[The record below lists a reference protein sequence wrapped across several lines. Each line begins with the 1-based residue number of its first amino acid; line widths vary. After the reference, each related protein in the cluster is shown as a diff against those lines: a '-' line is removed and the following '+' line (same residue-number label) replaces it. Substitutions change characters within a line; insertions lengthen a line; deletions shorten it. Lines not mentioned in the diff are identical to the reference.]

1 MALFRFGRSGAPSSD
16 EAEKAADTAAEPVGK
31 PGFLDRLRAG
41 LAKTAKVLSTD
52 VRDLFKRE
60 GRLVDDEFLAELR
73 AALVKTDMGPGA
85 AEAIVADVRE
95 RLRARVVEP
104 EVVLDSIRTQLLA
117 RLAPAASGIASAEGG
132 PTVILVTGVN
142 GSGKTTS
149 IAKLARRFSRD
160 GRRVVLGAGDTFRAA
175 AVEQLAMWAGRL
187 GVEIV
192 RGEPGCDPAS
202 VAHRA
207 VARAVEGGFDVCIV
221 DTAGR
226 LQTQANLMQELGKI
240 RRVIA
245 KQIPD
250 APHETLLV
258 IDATAGQNALSQAKG
273 FKEAAGCTGIV
284 LAKLDGSARG
294 GVIVPVAEQFG
305 LPVKFVGVGE
315 SADDL
320 EPFQPE
326 AFLAALLEGA
336 FAPAS

>member
-1 MALFRFGRSGAPSSD
+1 M
-16 EAEKAADTAAEPVGK
+16 
-31 PGFLDRLRAG
+31 GFLDRIRAG
-41 LAKTAKVLSTD
+41 LAKTAQVLNTD

-60 GRLVDDEFLAELR
+60 GRHVDEAFLEELR
-73 AALVKTDMGPGA
+73 AALVKTDMGPAA
-85 AEAIVADVRE
+85 AEAIVADVDQ
-95 RLRARVVEP
+95 RLRTRVVDP
-104 EVVLDSIRTQLLA
+104 EIVLDSIRTQLLA
-117 RLAPAASGIASAEGG
+117 RLRPAEAAIAAAPSG

-149 IAKLARRFSRD
+149 IAKLARNFTRQ
-160 GRRVVLGAGDTFRAA
+160 GKKVVLGAGDTFRAA
-175 AVEQLAMWAGRL
+175 AVEQLTMWAGRV
-187 GVEIV
+187 GAEIV
-192 RGEPGCDPAS
+192 RGETGCDPAS

-207 VARAVEGGFDVCIV
+207 VARALEGGFDVCIV

-226 LQTQANLMQELGKI
+226 LQTQSNLMQELGKI

-245 KQIPD
+245 KQIPE

-258 IDATAGQNALSQAKG
+258 LDATAGQNALSQAKG
-273 FKEAAGCTGIV
+273 FTEAAGCTGIV

-320 EPFQPE
+320 EPFVPE
-326 AFLAALLEGA
+326 QFLQALLEGA
-336 FAPAS
+336 LAPA

>member
-1 MALFRFGRSGAPSSD
+1 MAIFGFGRQDEPAASPATAP
-16 EAEKAADTAAEPVGK
+16 AERPRGI
-31 PGFLDRLRAG
+31 LDRLRAG
-41 LAKTAKVLSTD
+41 LAKTAQVLNTD
-52 VRDLFKRE
+52 VRDLLKRE
-60 GRLVDDEFLAELR
+60 GRLVDEPFLDELR
-73 AALVKTDMGPGA
+73 AALVRTDMGPAA

-95 RLRARVVEP
+95 RLRARVVDP
-104 EVVLDSIRTQLLA
+104 AVVLDSIRGQLLA
-117 RLAPAASGIASAEGG
+117 RLRGSAAGIALASQG

-149 IAKLARRFSRD
+149 IAKLARLFPRA
-160 GRRVVLGAGDTFRAA
+160 GTKVVLGAGDTVRAA
-175 AVEQLAMWAGRL
+175 AVEQLALWAGRL
-187 GVEIV
+187 GAEIV

-207 VARAVEGGFDVCIV
+207 VARAVEGGFDLCIV

-226 LQTQANLMQELGKI
+226 LQTQTNLMQELGKI

-245 KQIPD
+245 KQVPE

-258 IDATAGQNALSQAKG
+258 IDATAGQNALSQARG
-273 FKEAAGCTGIV
+273 FTEAAGCTGIV

-315 SADDL
+315 AADDL
-320 EPFQPE
+320 EPFDPE
-326 AFLAALLEGA
+326 AFLAALLDGA
-336 FAPAS
+336 LAAG